1 MIENYI
7 QLAPGHWMQK
17 TVTGPI
23 PNYSASYSQNS
34 YDTYG
39 TNDAMSELRFNLIKN
54 TIGDFTSICDFGY
67 GNGSFMKYCRGQ
79 DKEVF
84 GYDISDYPVPEGTN
98 KIEDPDSC
106 CVDVM
111 TFFDSIEHLPY
122 INLDM
127 TLKNKK
133 VKHLVI
139 SVPWFHESLGTEWFR
154 NWKHRRENEHFHHF
168 DSNGLINLLV
178 QTGCKIRY
186 VGNAEDTV
194 RTPVDNYPNIL
205 TVIASKT
212 Q

>member
-1 MIENYI
+1 MIENYM

-17 TVTGPI
+17 TVTGPT

-39 TNDAMSELRFNLIKN
+39 TNDAMSKLRFNLIKN

-67 GNGSFMKYCRGQ
+67 GNGSFMKYCHGQ
-79 DKEVF
+79 SKEVY

-98 KIEDPDSC
+98 RTDPDSC

-122 INLDM
+122 INLDT

-133 VKHLVI
+133 VKHFVI
-139 SVPWFHESLGTEWFR
+139 SVPWFHESLGAEWFR

-178 QTGCKIRY
+178 QIGCKIRY
-186 VGNAEDTV
+186 VGNPEDAV

-212 Q
+212 E